1 MLARVVHADIDLTVA
16 EPARVARVTLT
27 PEIVNLIDADAV
39 PTQVGRTI
47 VLVGLAARPGEARG
61 AVAREAVEGV
71 AAGAPVVARAAR
83 AVVNV
88 VLAVLAAEPVD
99 AGAVVVPDAVRA
111 VAVVLARVGAALV
124 VVYLA
129 VLTQKS

>member
-1 MLARVVHADIDLTVA
+1 MENYSYNNGLGIRQEEIGSSSSAVRSSARQALRCF
-16 EPARVARVTLT
+16 PAG
-27 PEIVNLIDADAV
+27 P
-39 PTQVGRTI
+39 
-47 VLVGLAARPGEARG
+47 
-61 AVAREAVEGV
+61 
-71 AAGAPVVARAAR
+71 RAAR